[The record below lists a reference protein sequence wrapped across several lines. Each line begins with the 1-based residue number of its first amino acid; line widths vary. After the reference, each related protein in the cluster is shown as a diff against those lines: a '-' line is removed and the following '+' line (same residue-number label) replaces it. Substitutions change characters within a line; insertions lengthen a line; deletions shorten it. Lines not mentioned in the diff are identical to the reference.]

1 MPPRIICLN
10 KILIRWRIFAWWN
23 ETLSCN
29 PELRDDRRR
38 HEHPA
43 QALPLQR
50 GSRQEGVVRRNG
62 FAQKQGKVATKTG
75 FWKTIF
81 LIFND
86 CFQMK
91 QLQHSH
97 VVSTCKIKLW
107 GNTFNFPIANNLK
120 CTRLCGLDYSDFQF
134 KSNQTF

>member
-1 MPPRIICLN
+1 MKRNFEMIDDAMSIRLN
-10 KILIRWRIFAWWN
+10 
-23 ETLSCN
+23 
-29 PELRDDRRR
+29 
-38 HEHPA
+38 

-62 FAQKQGKVATKTG
+62 SAQKRGKVATKTG
-75 FWKTIF
+75 F

-97 VVSTCKIKLW
+97 VVNTC
-107 GNTFNFPIANNLK
+107 
-120 CTRLCGLDYSDFQF
+120 
-134 KSNQTF
+134 